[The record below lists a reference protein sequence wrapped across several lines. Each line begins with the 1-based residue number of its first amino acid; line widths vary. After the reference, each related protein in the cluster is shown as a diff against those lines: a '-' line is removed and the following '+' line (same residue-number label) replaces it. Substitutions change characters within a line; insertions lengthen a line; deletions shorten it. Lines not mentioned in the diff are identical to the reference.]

1 MLHVRIKTLVDPS
14 CCTPLP
20 TVTHCPSRG
29 RAGGT
34 PQPLLLLYLLQV
46 FLLQSRWGMWSFPS
60 LAGDVLV
67 YVLLAATS
75 VTAAVMMGRWHFPA
89 LAGDVLVDV
98 SLAVGINAAVELLL
112 DLRNTS
118 FEICNKRSL
127 CFS

>member
-1 MLHVRIKTLVDPS
+1 MLHVRIKTLLDPS

-20 TVTHCPSRG
+20 TDTRYPSQG

-34 PQPLLLLYLLQV
+34 PQPLLLLYLLRV
-46 FLLQSRWGMWSFPS
+46 FLLQSRWGMWIFPS

-67 YVLLAATS
+67 
-75 VTAAVMMGRWHFPA
+75 
-89 LAGDVLVDV
+89 DV
-98 SLAVGINAAVELLL
+98 SHAAGINAAVGLLL

-118 FEICNKRSL
+118 FDICNKRLL